1 MSLTFLME
9 GMREGTIWGQQAEV
23 VTEHGGS
30 QAPQAP
36 LLQKNTAF
44 SSLVSSQPPGHKN
57 ML

>member
-1 MSLTFLME
+1 ME